1 MTCEAVIVAFTLSLK
16 AFSGSSVLTAVPGHF
31 PAFTAVGCTRT
42 LFFSDS
48 LCMLCH
54 LQRCNG
60 RDEVSLISL
69 AKHSC
74 HTMFLI
80 ISHNEPL
87 CDHSTRDVWIGFCVF
102 EMMSDGTSPVTITAW
117 GPGPSLCMVSWF
129 LTVFL
134 WVMVSHVKPSRFEGR
149 ERGDEV
155 LRKTTISV

>member
-1 MTCEAVIVAFTLSLK
+1 MICEAVIFAFTLSLK

-42 LFFSDS
+42 LFFP
-48 LCMLCH
+48 LPHCVCFCH

-60 RDEVSLISL
+60 RYEVSLISL
-69 AKHSC
+69 AKHSRR
-74 HTMFLI
+74 TVFLI
-80 ISHNEPL
+80 ISHSEPL
-87 CDHSTRDVWIGFCVF
+87 WDVWIGFCVF
-102 EMMSDGTSPVTITAW
+102 EMMSDGASPVTITAW

-129 LTVFL
+129 LAVLL

-155 LRKTTISV
+155 LWKTTISV